1 MIDVCRAETM
11 RREGA
16 TYQQIAD
23 YFGIT
28 KQGVHSAMKNHGVI
42 RRRYEAI
49 FESCPYKGL
58 RRYLLENKR
67 VKFTEVC
74 FAVFGNCE
82 EKTRAKTRR
91 MIEGDN
97 VLLTV
102 NNIKRLE
109 KFTGLGFDELFCAE
123 VET

>member
-1 MIDVCRAETM
+1 MIDIDRAETM

-67 VKFTEVC
+67 VKIAEVC
-74 FAVFGNCE
+74 VAVFGNCE
-82 EKTRAKTRR
+82 EKTRAKTLR

-97 VLLTV
+97 VSLTV

-109 KFTGLGFDELFCAE
+109 KFTGLGFDELFCE
-123 VET
+123 KEDT